1 MERKLSWI
9 PAALLLAALAP
20 PAQLAAQPP
29 TRSTPPAPAAPAPA
43 VKIDLEN
50 FPGLLPTMPIEQVKV
65 GQRGYGLSVFAGQE
79 PERFEVEVVGVMR
92 NSSAADLS
100 YVLARLTGK
109 GLEKAGVVA
118 GMSGS
123 PVFIDGKL
131 VGAVSFGWPFSV
143 EALGGITPIAN
154 MRDLSQLGGP
164 RPHPLPTPVPA
175 PISLAELQAGRVPKD
190 LLVRELSRLSPQA
203 APPLPGAAAA
213 MQFATVGFGPR
224 SQAVLQQALGNVAP
238 AGSIAPGTGSKL
250 LAPGSAVA
258 AMLMDGDLQ
267 MASFGTV
274 TDHYGDHVL
283 AFGHPFLGYGPI
295 RIPMSTAQVVT
306 VMSSQYSSFKI
317 SNLGEIV
324 GAFEQ
329 DRQVGI
335 AGRIGAEAPTLPLT
349 LRFKSRGAEPAR
361 ELKMRLADF
370 PELIPA
376 LIGSATLAGLER
388 SSRAAGGQSLDLRA
402 RFLLPE
408 HGEIVVRQSF
418 DGEDAGIGAA
428 SYVLSLAGY
437 ITRNPFQRMT
447 LSGVEVDLVQSPE
460 PRGATL
466 VGAMAER
473 TLVRPG
479 EKVGVV
485 LDLAAHLGERYRH
498 RVETTLPE
506 DLPAGR
512 YSLLVGDGASIDGA
526 RLKLEPAQ
534 PVSFAQSLAVLRR
547 LHSRSD
553 LMILGF
559 YDGPGL
565 SVAGEVMPRLPGS
578 MRALWGAAASG
589 SAVPL
594 RSTVAQLES
603 WPMDRPIEGLVR
615 IDLTVRRRGHLD
627 DTDTAGVA
635 APAAAP
641 GTATATGVPPAG
653 EAGKTTKKAQP
664 RRPAGEEARLE
675 EEGS

>member
-1 MERKLSWI
+1 MRKSRLLRTE
-9 PAALLLAALAP
+9 ARNALLLAALAAAP
-20 PAQLAAQPP
+20 LAAQPP
-29 TRSTPPAPAAPAPA
+29 GPAAR
-43 VKIDLEN
+43 VDLEDVA
-50 FPGLLPTMPIEQVKV
+50 GMLPTLPIEQVKV

-143 EALGGITPIAN
+143 EALGGITPIDT
-154 MRDLSQLGGP
+154 MRRLSRLGGP
-164 RPHPLPTPVPA
+164 RPAPVEA
-175 PISLAELQAGRVPKD
+175 PVSLSDLVAGRIPKD
-190 LLVRELSRLSPQA
+190 VLVRELSRLSPQA

-213 MQFATVGFGPR
+213 LQFATVGFGPR
-224 SQAVLQQALGNVAP
+224 SQAMLAQALGNVAP
-238 AGSIAPGTGSKL
+238 AGSIAPGTGSKQ

-274 TDHYGDHVL
+274 TDRYGDHVL
-283 AFGHPFLGYGPI
+283 AFGHPFLGFGPI

-335 AGRIGAEAPTLPLT
+335 AGRIGVEAPTLPLR
-349 LRFKSRGAEPAR
+349 LRFMSLGTEPAL
-361 ELKMRLADF
+361 ELNMRMADF
-370 PELIPA
+370 PELLPA

-388 SSRAAGGQSLDLRA
+388 ASRMAGGQSLDVKA
-402 RFLLPE
+402 RFLLPG
-408 HGEIVVRQSF
+408 HGEVRVRQSF

-428 SYVLSLAGY
+428 SYLLSLAGY

-447 LSGVEVDLVQSPE
+447 LSGVEVELVQAPE
-460 PRGATL
+460 PRAATL
-466 VGAMAER
+466 VGANAER

-485 LDLAAHLGERYRH
+485 LDLAAHLGARYRH
-498 RVETTLPE
+498 RVELTLPE

-526 RLKLEPAQ
+526 RAQLEPAQ

-547 LHSRSD
+547 LRSRSD
-553 LMILGF
+553 LAVLGF

-578 MRALWGAAASG
+578 VRSLWGAAASG

-594 RSTVAQLES
+594 RSTVAQIET
-603 WPMDRPIEGLVR
+603 WPMDRPLQGLVR
-615 IDLTVRRRGHLD
+615 IDLTVRRRGHLAS
-627 DTDTAGVA
+627 TDVGSGGIG
-635 APAAAP
+635 
-641 GTATATGVPPAG
+641 GTGDAVGSVEPQASPPPA
-653 EAGKTTKKAQP
+653 EPGKTTNEAEP
-664 RRPAGEEARLE
+664 RRPETGEDARRK
-675 EEGS
+675 EGP